1 MEIKIKEFKV
11 KIGYINHNFIDKSI
25 KESRTHLEKDHHNV
39 KLLKIKLEHYYFK
52 SYATFI
58 TTSLPLF

>member
-25 KESRTHLEKDHHNV
+25 KESRTPSRKGSPKCKV
-39 KLLKIKLEHYYFK
+39 IKN
-52 SYATFI
+52 
-58 TTSLPLF
+58 